1 MRRSSVTCC
10 SVALLLIVIGCGAA
24 AYDKEKHLAA
34 SLKEAAIAREQAVW
48 KAAKEH
54 DNAAFDSLVAD
65 DALMIF
71 TSGIMTK
78 KQYMDSSSERK
89 ITGYELSDFQVLTPT
104 QHTVV
109 IIYKVRVSGV
119 FHGKAASYSVREA
132 SVWVHRAKGWVAV
145 LNQETPM

>member
-1 MRRSSVTCC
+1 MKRSSATLVVVLLTIVMAPC
-10 SVALLLIVIGCGAA
+10 VAG
-24 AYDKEKHLAA
+24 YRKEQPSGA

-48 KAAKEH
+48 KAAKDH
-54 DNAAFDSLVAD
+54 DNATFNALVDD
-65 DALMIF
+65 DARMIF

-78 KQYMDSSSERK
+78 RQYMDSSSERM
-89 ITGYELSDFQVLTPT
+89 ITGYELSDFQVLTPN
-104 QHTVV
+104 QDTVV
-109 IIYKVRVSGV
+109 IIYNARVSGR